1 MNLVERGIMAAEK
14 VHMNQSYDIFPYMF
28 HIKQVV
34 KIAKDN
40 NFDDVIQCACA
51 LHDSME
57 DGNLSYN
64 DIKKYFGEEV
74 AEIVYAV
81 TDELGRNRKER
92 KAKTY
97 PKIRA
102 NWKAVAVKL
111 CDRIANIKHSSEFTP
126 DMMSMYRKEHKAFKE
141 ALYSDEHNPMV
152 NTLWNI
158 LDVIIEPYY
167 PWETSSGDYNK

>member
-1 MNLVERGIMAAEK
+1 MKKLDKCFMVSDK
-14 VHMNQSYDIFPYMF
+14 VHAGQSYDIFPYSY
-28 HIKQVV
+28 HIRKTVLVSQHYG
-34 KIAKDN
+34 
-40 NFDDVIQCACA
+40 FDEAIQCACA

-64 DIKKYFGEEV
+64 DIKTYFGIEI
-74 AEIVYAV
+74 AEIVFAV

-111 CDRIANIKHSSEFTP
+111 CDRIANIEHSKEYTP
-126 DMMSMYRKEHKAFKE
+126 NMLEMYRKEHSDFKTS
-141 ALYSDEHNPMV
+141 LFNPDHPEHELSKLWDHIE
-152 NTLWNI
+152 TL
-158 LDVIIEPYY
+158 L
-167 PWETSSGDYNK
+167 K

>member
-1 MNLVERGIMAAEK
+1 MKKLDKCLMVSEK
-14 VHMNQSYDIFPYMF
+14 VHATQSYDIFPYIY
-28 HIKQVV
+28 HIKKTVLVAQFFG
-34 KIAKDN
+34 
-40 NFDDVIQCACA
+40 FDEAIQCACA

-64 DIKKYFGEEV
+64 DIKTYFGQEI
-74 AEIVYAV
+74 AEIVFAV

-111 CDRIANIKHSSEFTP
+111 CDRIANIEHSKEYTP
-126 DMMSMYRKEHKAFKE
+126 KMLEMYKKEQADFKE
-141 ALYSDEHNPMV
+141 AIHNNEHPQQELQKLWDHIE
-152 NTLWNI
+152 TL
-158 LDVIIEPYY
+158 L
-167 PWETSSGDYNK
+167 K

>member
-1 MNLVERGIMAAEK
+1 MKKIEISLMVADK
-14 VHMNQSYDIFPYMF
+14 VHANQSYDIFPYSY
-28 HIKQVV
+28 HIRKTVNV
-34 KIAKDN
+34 SVHYG
-40 NFDDVIQCACA
+40 FDEAIQCACA

-64 DIKKYFGEEV
+64 DIKTYFGQEI
-74 AEIVYAV
+74 AEIVFAV

-111 CDRIANIKHSSEFTP
+111 CDRIANVEHSKEYTP
-126 DMMSMYRKEHKAFKE
+126 NMLEMYRKEHTDFKQ
-141 ALYSDEHNPMV
+141 ALYNPDHPEHELKK
-152 NTLWNI
+152 LWDHLETI
-158 LDVIIEPYY
+158 L
-167 PWETSSGDYNK
+167 K

>member
-1 MNLVERGIMAAEK
+1 MKKIDKCLMVSDK
-14 VHMNQSYDIFPYMF
+14 VHAGQSYDIFPYSY
-28 HIKQVV
+28 HIRKTVLISQHYG
-34 KIAKDN
+34 
-40 NFDDVIQCACA
+40 FDEAIQCACA

-64 DIKKYFGEEV
+64 DIKTYFGIEI
-74 AEIVYAV
+74 AEIVFAV

-111 CDRIANIKHSSEFTP
+111 CDRIANIEHSKEYTP
-126 DMMSMYRKEHKAFKE
+126 NMLEMYKKEHNDFKTS
-141 ALYSDEHNPMV
+141 LFNPDHPEHELV
-152 NTLWNI
+152 KLWDHIETI
-158 LDVIIEPYY
+158 L
-167 PWETSSGDYNK
+167 K

>member
-1 MNLVERGIMAAEK
+1 MTLLERGLMCAEK

-34 KIAKDN
+34 KIAKLYGCDEI
-40 NFDDVIQCACA
+40 IQCACA

-64 DIKKYFGEEV
+64 DIKKYFGQDV

-92 KAKTY
+92 KSKTY

-102 NWKAVAVKL
+102 NWMAVAVKL
-111 CDRIANIKHSSEFTP
+111 CDRIANMKHSSEFTP
-126 DMMSMYRKEHKAFKE
+126 DMMSMYTKEHKAFKD
-141 ALYSDEHNPMV
+141 ALYDPEHRKYECV
-152 NTLWNI
+152 DKLWNGLEYI
-158 LDVIIEPYY
+158 INPVDVAE
-167 PWETSSGDYNK
+167 